1 MSLRLPVM
9 TSRTLNQ
16 IIGRLT
22 IHTVL
27 VLVSLACFMPLML
40 VVSASFT
47 DDSSLLRY
55 GFRLVPETFS
65 TFAYEFVLDDAP
77 RVLHAY
83 GITIFVTLVGSL
95 SGLFIMSSLAYA
107 LSRPSLRIRRALSFF
122 VFFTLLFS
130 GGLVPTYILITQVLQ
145 MKNTIQV
152 LILPLLVV
160 PTYVLILRTYFSTLP
175 AELFDAARIDGAGE
189 WRIFLQIAMPL
200 STPALATIGLFSALL
215 FWNDWFLALLYIDDP
230 SLFPLQYY
238 LYRIM
243 TDITNLSQGYQAQ
256 SIPTPTHSARMALA
270 VLAVGPIIFAAFFA
284 HKYFVRGM
292 TIGALKD

>member
-1 MSLRLPVM
+1 MALQMPLRN
-9 TSRTLNQ
+9 TRTLNHALS
-16 IIGRLT
+16 RLGV
-22 IHTVL
+22 HAVL

-47 DDSSLLRY
+47 ADSALLRY
-55 GFRLVPETFS
+55 GYQFIPVEFS

-77 RVLHAY
+77 RVLQAY
-83 GITIFVTLVGSL
+83 GNTIFVTVVGSL
-95 SGLFIMSSLAYA
+95 SGLFIMSALAYA
-107 LSRPSLRIRRALSFF
+107 LSRPSLRLRRALSFY

-175 AELFDAARIDGAGE
+175 TELFDAAKIDGAGE
-189 WRIFLQIAMPL
+189 WRIFLKIAMPL

-215 FWNDWFLALLYIDDP
+215 FWNDWFLALLYIDNP
-230 SLFPLQYY
+230 SIFPLQYY

-256 SIPTPTHSARMALA
+256 SVATPTYSARMALA

-292 TIGALKD
+292 TIGALKN